1 MDNIMKNV
9 QGNYIKYF
17 EQKLKFVIGLVLQK
31 CSSNQEDQK
40 RLFKLFKSWEVL
52 GLFNHRILEDIAA
65 QHNLRTL
72 VSSVRR
78 WPCGDGQLGGHIARL
93 EFQIRD
99 YSTWPFKASLGP
111 RILAQRSAYTMS
123 LTPSF
128 SLFCRLQEAQLSP
141 EEQKKIH

>member
-65 QHNLRTL
+65 QHNLRAL
-72 VSSVRR
+72 VSIAF
-78 WPCGDGQLGGHIARL
+78 DGGHMAMANLVGIARL
-93 EFQIRD
+93 ERVPD
-99 YSTWPFKASLGP
+99 SRP
-111 RILAQRSAYTMS
+111 LAHG
-123 LTPSF
+123 L
-128 SLFCRLQEAQLSP
+128 LKL
-141 EEQKKIH
+141 I